1 MAAGRLGLECTP
13 SELQMHDPHPGK
25 LRLHPENKVPLNTN
39 NFNSEVKQ
47 KYHSAVDVPFTSLS
61 FSADNK
67 HLWSHENTIC

>member
-47 KYHSAVDVPFTSLS
+47 K
-61 FSADNK
+61 
-67 HLWSHENTIC
+67 